1 MNEKDRGRECNEF
14 ANETPGLQIRVRIVT
29 MAIPYK
35 KDKALCSPTS
45 ALEFGKGRM
54 LSEEL
59 RNPYGQRQ
67 IYSRLELKAKV
78 YETSCIMTWSI
89 D

>member
-14 ANETPGLQIRVRIVT
+14 ANETGLQGGVRIIT
-29 MAIPYK
+29 IAIPYK

-45 ALEFGKGRM
+45 ALEFGRERM

-59 RNPYGQRQ
+59 RNP
-67 IYSRLELKAKV
+67 S
-78 YETSCIMTWSI
+78 
-89 D
+89 